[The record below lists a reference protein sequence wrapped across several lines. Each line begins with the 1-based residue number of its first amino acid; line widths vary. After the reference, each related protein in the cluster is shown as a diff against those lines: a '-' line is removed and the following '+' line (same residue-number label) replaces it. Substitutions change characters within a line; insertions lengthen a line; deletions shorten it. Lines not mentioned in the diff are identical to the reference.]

1 MIHLNQERIEM
12 KLIFS
17 ILLLGLCIDSKADL
31 KELFENQTEIKQP
44 FELRDPFQVPKFKSA
59 EKVKRE
65 KNASGKFEENVQ
77 KLEKEVDIN
86 KIEIVGVLIGKDR
99 RVMIKDGGKV
109 YTLKEGEPLGTNGP
123 EIKAI
128 LAGGI
133 ILVEQIVNIYEEPE
147 YIETIIP
154 ISR

>member
-1 MIHLNQERIEM
+1 M
-12 KLIFS
+12 KILFAL
-17 ILLLGLCIDSKADL
+17 LLLGFVVDSRADL
-31 KELFENQTEIKQP
+31 KEIFENQTDIPKP
-44 FELRDPFQVPKFKSA
+44 FELRDPFQVPRFKSA

-77 KLEKEVDIN
+77 KLESEVDIN

-99 RVMIKDGGKV
+99 RVMIKSEGKV
-109 YTLKEGEPLGTNGP
+109 YTLKEGEPLGVNGP

-133 ILVEQIVNIYEEPE
+133 ILVEQIVNIYDEPE
-147 YIETIIP
+147 YIETVIP
-154 ISR
+154 ISQ

>member
-1 MIHLNQERIEM
+1 M
-12 KLIFS
+12 KLIIS

-31 KELFENQTEIKQP
+31 KELFEDQTEIKQP

-99 RVMIKDGGKV
+99 RVI
-109 YTLKEGEPLGTNGP
+109 LKLSSLLN
-123 EIKAI
+123 
-128 LAGGI
+128 
-133 ILVEQIVNIYEEPE
+133 
-147 YIETIIP
+147 
-154 ISR
+154 